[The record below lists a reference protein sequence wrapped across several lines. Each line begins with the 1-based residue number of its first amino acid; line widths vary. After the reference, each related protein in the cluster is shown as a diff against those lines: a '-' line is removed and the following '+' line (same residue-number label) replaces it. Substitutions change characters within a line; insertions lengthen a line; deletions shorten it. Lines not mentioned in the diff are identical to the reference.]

1 MSRLPLVD
9 PATATGPARDLLAA
23 VQRSLGVT
31 PHMTRAMA
39 NSPAVLKG
47 YLELSGAL
55 ATGALPLAT
64 RERLALAVAEQN
76 SCSYCLSAHTYLA
89 RNVAKLAED
98 DIKAA
103 RRAESAEPLADAALK
118 LAAAVTAGGGDLTD
132 ADLAAARAGG
142 LDDAQIAEVL
152 AHVALN
158 VLTNYFNKAVE
169 VDIDFPVVSPHTHAV

>member
-1 MSRLPLVD
+1 M
-9 PATATGPARDLLAA
+9 
-23 VQRSLGVT
+23 QRSLGVT

-55 ATGALPLAT
+55 ATGTLPLAT

-89 RNVAKLAED
+89 RNVAKLGED
-98 DIKAA
+98 DINAA

-118 LAAAVTAGGGDLTD
+118 LAAAIT
-132 ADLAAARAGG
+132 AAAVTSPMPTWRPRVPGG
-142 LDDAQIAEVL
+142 LDDAQIVEVL

-158 VLTNYFNKAVE
+158 ILTDYFNKAVE
-169 VDIDFPVVSPHTHAV
+169 VDIDFPVVSLHTHAA